1 MKLNIRDQKTVRI
14 LLADDDEDD
23 RLFFRDA
30 IEELPLKTLVTT
42 VNDGEKLM
50 DYLLNPKVTLP
61 HVIFLDLNM
70 PIKNGMECL
79 TEIRNHPDLKDLS
92 IAIYSTSLSS
102 KDIEE
107 TFIKGANIY
116 INKPHDFDALKTV
129 LNKVICTNWQYLNS
143 SLNKETFLL
152 SI

>member
-1 MKLNIRDQKTVRI
+1 MKLNIKDQKTIRI

-23 RLFFRDA
+23 KLFFKDA
-30 IEELPLKTLVTT
+30 IEELPIKTSVTL

-50 DYLLNPKVTLP
+50 NYLLDAKVILP

-70 PIKNGMECL
+70 PVKSGMECL
-79 TEIRNHPDLKDLS
+79 TEIRNNDKLKDLS

-102 KDIEE
+102 SDIEE
-107 TFIKGANIY
+107 TFIRGANIY
-116 INKPHDFDALKTV
+116 INKPNDFDALKTV